1 MSSFTYLQFAVATLL
16 PVLASAVLF
25 LVDRRHALSERHAR
39 AWQLGVGLTFG
50 LIAILGTEL
59 GIKTDDAVMNV
70 RDAAPITAGLV
81 FGAPA
86 GVIAALIGGIERWF
100 AALWG
105 RGMFT
110 RLACSVSTILAGF
123 YAAALRVKL
132 FGDRRPNWIFGIA
145 IGIVGEVLHLIMI
158 FLTNYDD
165 AQRAFRVALA
175 CTFPMITCNALSIG
189 LSIVVVTLL
198 GHERL
203 FVRSDK
209 RSINDNIQGSLLV
222 AVVLAAVL
230 TAGLT
235 TLLQRSLA
243 AESTRSLLELNIT
256 DVRNDIT
263 QASDGNLLT
272 LAHRAAQRI
281 PSREKATNELLL
293 ELKSSL
299 GVSEISFIDG
309 DDVIVASTEEDIVG
323 FDMRSGTQSSEF
335 ILLLRRNGREFAQ
348 RYQPRTEGDNI
359 WRKYAGVIVRDGCVQ
374 VGINAEQ
381 FQSSLRTLV
390 NHAAA
395 NRHVGE
401 SGYLLIV
408 DQKGAIESRSAEVEE
423 IAFDGSQLAR
433 DLGDVDEGVVFD
445 TSLLGTELYGM
456 YGLVEGYRIIALL
469 PKAEANF
476 TRDVTILIGTYAGI
490 IVFAML
496 FLVIYFLIKRVVV
509 DSIMQTNERLDE
521 ITHGNL
527 DVQVNVRNTLEFSE
541 LSDDINSTVDT
552 LKTYIDEAS
561 ARIDQELEYARS
573 IQLSALPSVFPPYP
587 NRTDFDIYAS
597 MRAAREV
604 GGDFYDF
611 YLLDES
617 NLAFLVADV
626 SGKGIPAAMF
636 MMQAKTVF
644 KGFAD
649 AGMPVEEVLTNA
661 NEQLCEHNDAGM
673 FVTAWMGIIDLETGH
688 VRSANAGHNP
698 PAIMRAADG
707 CFSLLTPKR
716 NLILGCMEGIAYRPD
731 EFDLMPGDTLFLYT
745 DGVTEANDADE
756 RLYGDER
763 LLVALD
769 GMVGRSMQELCDGVR
784 DNVDAF
790 VGEVDQF
797 DDMTM
802 LALRYNGSPQ
812 AGETLTVDAR
822 IECIEQVADFVDQRL
837 VAAGC
842 SPHAKTQ
849 IDIAIDEVLANVC
862 SYAYRGADGIVSV
875 HFTLFEDSRQA
886 RIVFE
891 DEGVA
896 FNPLLVDDPDTTLGI
911 DQRKVGGLGIFIV
924 KKTMDKVSYERRG
937 GCNYLTITKSLDR

>member
-16 PVLASAVLF
+16 PVLASAALF

-39 AWQLGVGLTFG
+39 AWQVVVGLLFG

-110 RLACSVSTILAGF
+110 RLACSVSTALAGF

-132 FGDRRPNWIFGIA
+132 FGNRRPNWAFGIA
-145 IGIVGEVLHLIMI
+145 IGVVGEVLHLIMI
-158 FLTNYDD
+158 FLTNFED

-189 LSIVVVTLL
+189 LSIVVVALL
-198 GHERL
+198 GHERI
-203 FVRSDK
+203 FVKPDK

-230 TAGLT
+230 TAGLS

-272 LAHRAAQRI
+272 IAHRVAQRI
-281 PSREKATNELLL
+281 PSQEKATSELLL
-293 ELKSSL
+293 ELKQSL

-309 DDVIVASTEEDIVG
+309 NDTIVASTEEDIVG
-323 FDMRSGTQSSEF
+323 FDMRSGTQASEF
-335 ILLLRRNGREFAQ
+335 ILLLKRNGREYVQ

-374 VGINAEQ
+374 VGLNAEQ

-408 DQKGAIESRSAEVEE
+408 DQKGTIESRSAEVEE

-433 DLGDVDEGVVFD
+433 DLGKADEGAVFE

-456 YGLVEGYRIIALL
+456 YGEVEGYRIIALL

-496 FLVIYFLIKRVVV
+496 FLAIYFLIKRVVV

-527 DVQVNVRNTLEFSE
+527 DVQVDVRNTLEFSE

-587 NRTDFDIYAS
+587 NRADFDIYAN
-597 MRAAREV
+597 MRAAKEV

-617 NLAFLVADV
+617 HLAFLVADV

-649 AGMPVEEVLTNA
+649 AGMPVEEVLANA
-661 NEQLCEHNDAGM
+661 NEQLCEHNDANM

-707 CFSLLTPKR
+707 GFSLLALRR
-716 NLILGCMEGIAYRPD
+716 NLVLGCMEGVSYFPD
-731 EFDLMPGDTLFLYT
+731 ELDLDPGDTLFLYT
-745 DGVTEANDADE
+745 DGVTEANDANE
-756 RLYGDER
+756 RLYGNDR

-784 DNVDAF
+784 DDVDAF
-790 VGEVDQF
+790 VGEADQF

-802 LALRYNGSPQ
+802 LALRYNGNPQ

-822 IECIEQVADFVDQRL
+822 IECIAQVAEFVDQRL

-849 IDIAIDEVLANVC
+849 IDIAVDEVLANVC
-862 SYAYRGADGIVSV
+862 SYAYRGADGTVSV
-875 HFTLFEDSRQA
+875 HFTLLEDRRQA

-896 FNPLLVDDPDTTLGI
+896 FNPLLVDEPDTTLGI
-911 DQRKVGGLGIFIV
+911 DQREVGGLGIFIV
-924 KKTMDKVSYERRG
+924 KKTMDEVSYERRA
-937 GCNYLTITKSLDR
+937 GCNYLTITKSLDW